1 MKKSWQRLGSAFL
14 AFLMVFTMLPASV
27 LADSGT
33 VADRSEIP
41 AASGTS
47 AVRSVINP
55 GTDSSSYQ
63 TYRFYVEGALVDTQ
77 VVKTGDTLYAP
88 ATPAKEGHKF
98 LGWSQSQSGGS
109 YFTAFGVQ
117 TVSADGE
124 VNLYADFAK
133 VYYVFFMDT
142 RGRVYATK
150 EGTTGDS
157 IAADVTFPVN
167 TDQAVTGWYTEA
179 GLTNRVES
187 VTLGEANITLYPKV
201 ENGHWITYDS
211 KGGSYVEPA
220 FVAPSDVTAA
230 PAAPSRP
237 GYTFGGWTLNGSAF
251 TFGGALSENIQLEA
265 SWRANDTTYTVV
277 YWIEN
282 ADDEGYSYEGSRTNA
297 GVTGSTVTLSNNQNG
312 YSTSNIDSG
321 YRSYFTYERYD
332 TGKTIAGDGSTI
344 VNVYYSR
351 NTYTLTF
358 QTGGWWSTT
367 TVATITAKYNAYIAD
382 EFGKAP
388 FSTTYSGRAWKA
400 TSYYDYAL
408 QTLDRMPGRN
418 VTFNLYD
425 QSSYTLKTIYYYVQ
439 KVDSTANSPSW
450 GQSGQYDQLKTVQTY
465 FNYATYDEEY
475 HEIEGFTRF
484 SRSQAGFDRDYSKEF
499 SNNRLNLYYIRN
511 SYDLQFYNVN
521 GIVNTASVKYQ
532 APLAGHL
539 NYVPSRPANIP
550 ASYEFVGWYTSPA
563 CEDGTEAADNLTTMP
578 AGDVVLRQVGCPDL
592 YRHHPCDDGGQRRHQ
607 YHRDSL
613 RRHHRRKYPGA

>member
-33 VADRSEIP
+33 
-41 AASGTS
+41 AAGDSLNVSGTP

-63 TYRFYVEGALVDTQ
+63 TYRFYVEGTLVDTQ

-109 YFTAFGVQ
+109 YFTAFGAQ
-117 TVSADGE
+117 TVTADGE

-167 TDQAVTGWYTEA
+167 ADQAITGWYTEA

-220 FVAPSDVTAA
+220 FVAPSGVTVA

-237 GYTFGGWTLNGSAF
+237 GYTFGG
-251 TFGGALSENIQLEA
+251 
-265 SWRANDTTYTVV
+265 
-277 YWIEN
+277 
-282 ADDEGYSYEGSRTNA
+282 
-297 GVTGSTVTLSNNQNG
+297 
-312 YSTSNIDSG
+312 
-321 YRSYFTYERYD
+321 
-332 TGKTIAGDGSTI
+332 
-344 VNVYYSR
+344 
-351 NTYTLTF
+351 
-358 QTGGWWSTT
+358 
-367 TVATITAKYNAYIAD
+367 
-382 EFGKAP
+382 
-388 FSTTYSGRAWKA
+388 
-400 TSYYDYAL
+400 
-408 QTLDRMPGRN
+408 
-418 VTFNLYD
+418 
-425 QSSYTLKTIYYYVQ
+425 
-439 KVDSTANSPSW
+439 
-450 GQSGQYDQLKTVQTY
+450 
-465 FNYATYDEEY
+465 
-475 HEIEGFTRF
+475 
-484 SRSQAGFDRDYSKEF
+484 
-499 SNNRLNLYYIRN
+499 
-511 SYDLQFYNVN
+511 
-521 GIVNTASVKYQ
+521 
-532 APLAGHL
+532 
-539 NYVPSRPANIP
+539 
-550 ASYEFVGWYTSPA
+550 
-563 CEDGTEAADNLTTMP
+563 
-578 AGDVVLRQVGCPDL
+578 
-592 YRHHPCDDGGQRRHQ
+592 
-607 YHRDSL
+607 
-613 RRHHRRKYPGA
+613 